1 MIILEY
7 LPTAKSRKWR
17 RAFVMHPEGRENME
31 KAARALEKAARA
43 LKAQEGWHDWRIRND

>member
-31 KAARALEKAARA
+31 KAARAL
-43 LKAQEGWHDWRIRND
+43 KAQEGWHDWRIRND